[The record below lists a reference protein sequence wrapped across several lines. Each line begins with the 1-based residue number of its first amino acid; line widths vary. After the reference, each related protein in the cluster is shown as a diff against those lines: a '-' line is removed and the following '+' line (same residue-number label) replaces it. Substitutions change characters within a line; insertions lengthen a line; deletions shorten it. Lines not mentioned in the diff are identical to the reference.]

1 VTSILGSVRGP
12 IGFTESR
19 SMRASSPESLRRIA
33 HFLDKQGFT
42 TNIEQGAVTYR
53 PRRQAVLSTTT
64 GWLLT
69 WWRLTSRGLESS
81 GRLWVADGVVPVT
94 PSTLEQMPLS

>member
-1 VTSILGSVRGP
+1 MTSILAFVRGP

-19 SMRASSPESLRRIA
+19 SMRASAPESLRRIA
-33 HFLDKQGFT
+33 HYLDKKGFT
-42 TNIEQGAVTYR
+42 TNIEQGAVSYR
-53 PRRQAVLSTTT
+53 PRRQDVLSTTT

-69 WWRLTSRGLESS
+69 WWRVTSRGLESS
-81 GRLWVADGVVPVT
+81 GRLWVADGVAPVI